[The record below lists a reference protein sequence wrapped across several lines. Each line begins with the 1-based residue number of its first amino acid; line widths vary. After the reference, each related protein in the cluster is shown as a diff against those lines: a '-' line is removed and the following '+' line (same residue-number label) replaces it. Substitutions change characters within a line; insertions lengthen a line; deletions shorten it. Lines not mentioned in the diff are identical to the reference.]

1 MYEISLVP
9 DVKGEMIKQQKIRN
23 LVFMICVIVAGSCA
37 AVILILVSIMTGQSI
52 KIASQDT
59 EVSCRSTGLTTDG
72 KTCDSGKFGT
82 GIMKFENVNEL
93 LTIQDQMRN
102 INLLNER
109 KMKLSRIFAYLDV
122 LLPMGDDKILIDE
135 LNLSLEKNT
144 IYFEGNGYSSN
155 NTHTRSIEA
164 FKKKALASYYDTG
177 TYKRFDSE
185 VGDYVDIPSFCI
197 EEHMENGRII
207 GVYNRGEPGC
217 EAPMIEPEETE
228 EEAKEEGEGTE
239 GDVNTENKDE
249 SNTEDSKKVEKEQI
263 RILRSYKTSEEKEAC
278 KAGNNEK
285 GRKTSD
291 CTKDYYF
298 ESNCIVYGAD
308 GKIDTNATIEAC
320 PIIVDDIQVSE
331 PKIGKD
337 GDDNTVAVFEANV
350 PFNVEIFYASNRHMI
365 IVGPSRQ
372 NVTDSYIQV
381 RDMFTAKADLEEE

>member
-23 LVFMICVIVAGSCA
+23 LIFMICVIVAGSCA

-59 EVSCRSTGLTTDG
+59 EISCRSTGLTTDG
-72 KTCDSGKFGT
+72 GTCDGSKYGT
-82 GIMKFENVNEL
+82 GIMRFENVSEL

-135 LNLSLEKNT
+135 LNLSLEKGT

-177 TYKRFDSE
+177 SYKRFDSS

-197 EEHMENGRII
+197 EEKVENGRII
-207 GVYNRGEPGC
+207 GIYNRGDPGC
-217 EAPMIEPEETE
+217 EAPMIESEETE
-228 EEAKEEGEGTE
+228 EGEEGTE
-239 GDVNTENKDE
+239 GDVNTAEGDENEDE
-249 SNTEDSKKVEKEQI
+249 SKGVKKEQI
-263 RILRSYKTSEEKEAC
+263 RILRSYKTSDEKEAC

-298 ESNCIVYGAD
+298 ESNCIVYDAE

-320 PIIVDDIQVSE
+320 PIIVDDIQTSE
-331 PKIGKD
+331 PKVGKD
-337 GDDNTVAVFEANV
+337 GDDNTVAVFDASV
-350 PFNVEIFYASNRHMI
+350 PFNVEIFYASNHHMI
-365 IVGPSRQ
+365 IVGPARQ

>member
-59 EVSCRSTGLTTDG
+59 DISCRSTGLTTDG
-72 KTCDSGKFGT
+72 KSCDSGKYGT

-102 INLLNER
+102 INLLNAQ

-122 LLPMGDDKILIDE
+122 LLPMGEDKILIDE
-135 LNLSLEKNT
+135 LNLSLENGT

-164 FKKKALASYYDTG
+164 FKKKAQASYYDTG
-177 TYKRFDSE
+177 AYKRYDKE
-185 VGDYVDIPSFCI
+185 VGDYVDIPSYCI
-197 EEHMENGRII
+197 EEKLENGRII
-207 GVYNRGEPGC
+207 GIYNRGDPGC
-217 EAPMIEPEETE
+217 EAPMIEEETKE
-228 EEAKEEGEGTE
+228 EEQ
-239 GDVNTENKDE
+239 DNTENDE
-249 SNTEDSKKVEKEQI
+249 NVVADDETQEEEKKGVEKEKI
-263 RILRSYKTSEEKEAC
+263 RILRSYKTSAEKEAC

-285 GRKTSD
+285 GRKTTD

-298 ESNCIVYGAD
+298 ESSCIVYNDEGT
-308 GKIDTNATIEAC
+308 IDTNATIEAC
-320 PIIVDDIQVSE
+320 PIIVDDIVTSE

-337 GDDNTVAVFEANV
+337 ADDNTVAVFEASV
-350 PFNVEIFYASNRHMI
+350 PFNIEVFYASNRHMI
-365 IVGPSRQ
+365 IVGPARQ

-381 RDMFTAKADLEEE
+381 RDMFTAKAELEEDQ

>member
-23 LVFMICVIVAGSCA
+23 LIFMICVIVAGSCA

-59 EVSCRSTGLTTDG
+59 EISCRSTGLTTEG
-72 KTCDSGKFGT
+72 GTCDGSKYGT
-82 GIMKFENVNEL
+82 GIMRFENVSEL

-122 LLPMGDDKILIDE
+122 LLPVGDDKLLIDE
-135 LNLSLEKNT
+135 LNLSLEKGT

-177 TYKRFDSE
+177 SYKRFDSS

-197 EEHMENGRII
+197 EEKVENGRII
-207 GVYNRGEPGC
+207 GIYNRGDPGC
-217 EAPMIEPEETE
+217 EAPMIESEETE
-228 EEAKEEGEGTE
+228 EGEEGTE
-239 GDVNTENKDE
+239 GDVNTAEGDENENE
-249 SNTEDSKKVEKEQI
+249 SKGVKKEQI
-263 RILRSYKTSEEKEAC
+263 RILRSYKTSDEKEAC

-298 ESNCIVYGAD
+298 ESNCIAYDAE

-320 PIIVDDIQVSE
+320 PIIVDDIQTSE

-337 GDDNTVAVFEANV
+337 GDDNTVAVVDATV
-350 PFNVEIFYASNRHMI
+350 PFNVEIFYASNHHMI
-365 IVGPSRQ
+365 IVGPARQ